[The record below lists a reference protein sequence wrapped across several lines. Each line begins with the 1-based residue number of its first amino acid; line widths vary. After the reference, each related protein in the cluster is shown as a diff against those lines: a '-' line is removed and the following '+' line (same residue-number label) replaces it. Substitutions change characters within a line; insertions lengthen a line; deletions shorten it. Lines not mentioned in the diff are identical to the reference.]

1 MKKRLCDSCI
11 HSECSKSDNPIST
24 VVSCGV
30 TVDCL
35 DYKSVDSAKEVNC
48 EECIYYNMGDGCEY
62 SYCKKEYD
70 DYYYKEKEKNAIKP
84 SHYKAGEFDVI
95 AFCQLHNINF
105 DLGNVIKYVTR
116 AGKKENNSELQDL
129 NKAMEYLKRRIEFIK
144 GGIVYENN

>member
-11 HSECSKSDNPIST
+11 HSECSKSDNPVST

-35 DYKSVDSAKEVNC
+35 DYKSVDSSKEVNC
-48 EECIYYNMGDGCEY
+48 EDCIYYNMGDGCEY

-70 DYYYKEKEKNAIKP
+70 DYYYKEKEKNAIRP

-144 GGIVYENN
+144 GE

>member
-11 HSECSKSDNPIST
+11 HSECSKSDNPVST

-35 DYKSVDSAKEVNC
+35 DYKSVDSSKEVNC
-48 EECIYYNMGDGCEY
+48 EDCIYYNMGDGCEY

-70 DYYYKEKEKNAIKP
+70 DYYHEEKEKNAIKP

-144 GGIVYENN
+144 GE

>member
-35 DYKSVDSAKEVNC
+35 DYKSVDSSKEVNC
-48 EECIYYNMGDGCEY
+48 EDCIYYNMGDGCEY

-70 DYYYKEKEKNAIKP
+70 DYDYKQKEENAIKP

-144 GGIVYENN
+144 GE

>member
-24 VVSCGV
+24 IVSYGV

-35 DYKSVDSAKEVNC
+35 DYKSVDSSKEVNC

-144 GGIVYENN
+144 GE

>member
-11 HSECSKSDNPIST
+11 HCECSKSDNPIST
-24 VVSCGV
+24 IVSCGV

-62 SYCKKEYD
+62 NYCKKEYD

-144 GGIVYENN
+144 GE

>member
-35 DYKSVDSAKEVNC
+35 DYKSVDSSKEVNC
-48 EECIYYNMGDGCEY
+48 EDCIYYNMGDGCEY

-116 AGKKENNSELQDL
+116 AGKKENNSELQYL

-144 GGIVYENN
+144 GE

>member
-35 DYKSVDSAKEVNC
+35 DYKSVDSSKEVNC
-48 EECIYYNMGDGCEY
+48 EDCIYYNMGDGCEY

-70 DYYYKEKEKNAIKP
+70 DYYYKQKEENVIKP

-144 GGIVYENN
+144 GE

>member
-62 SYCKKEYD
+62 NYCKKEYD

-144 GGIVYENN
+144 GE

>member
-1 MKKRLCDSCI
+1 MEKRLCDSCI

-24 VVSCGV
+24 IVSCGV

-35 DYKSVDSAKEVNC
+35 DYKSVDSSKEVNC

-70 DYYYKEKEKNAIKP
+70 YYYYKQKEENAIKP

-144 GGIVYENN
+144 GE

>member
-1 MKKRLCDSCI
+1 MKERLCDSCV

-35 DYKSVDSAKEVNC
+35 DYKSVDSAKEVNV
-48 EECIYYNMGDGCEY
+48 
-62 SYCKKEYD
+62 
-70 DYYYKEKEKNAIKP
+70 IKP

-144 GGIVYENN
+144 GE

>member
-1 MKKRLCDSCI
+1 MRKRLCDSCI

-144 GGIVYENN
+144 GE

>member
-11 HSECSKSDNPIST
+11 HSECSKSDNPVST

-35 DYKSVDSAKEVNC
+35 DYKSVDNSKEVNC
-48 EECIYYNMGDGCEY
+48 EDCIYYNMGDGCEY

-70 DYYYKEKEKNAIKP
+70 DYYYKQKEENAIKP

-144 GGIVYENN
+144 GE

>member
-1 MKKRLCDSCI
+1 MHQFRWNIPHETIGTWETYLLK
-11 HSECSKSDNPIST
+11 T
-24 VVSCGV
+24 
-30 TVDCL
+30 
-35 DYKSVDSAKEVNC
+35 
-48 EECIYYNMGDGCEY
+48 Y

-70 DYYYKEKEKNAIKP
+70 DYYYKQKEENAIKP

-144 GGIVYENN
+144 GE

>member
-24 VVSCGV
+24 IVSCGV

-62 SYCKKEYD
+62 SYCKKEY
-70 DYYYKEKEKNAIKP
+70 AIVV
-84 SHYKAGEFDVI
+84 YI
-95 AFCQLHNINF
+95 A
-105 DLGNVIKYVTR
+105 NVQKVNMR
-116 AGKKENNSELQDL
+116 
-129 NKAMEYLKRRIEFIK
+129 
-144 GGIVYENN
+144 